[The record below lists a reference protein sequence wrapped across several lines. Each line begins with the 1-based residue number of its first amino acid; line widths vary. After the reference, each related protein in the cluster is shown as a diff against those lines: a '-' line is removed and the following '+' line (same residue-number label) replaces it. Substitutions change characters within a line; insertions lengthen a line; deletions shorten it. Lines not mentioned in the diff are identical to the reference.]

1 MLVAIKDTKDNL
13 EQRAVEAE
21 FLEFRE
27 QSPSDAFL
35 AFIIQE
41 IVTESEVQEL
51 ASVLLKS
58 DIEKNKDKSSIY
70 RLSQQQQSRP
80 AMLQLL
86 QFIAEKPDMRLVQ
99 IIASYA
105 LNEFDGDRPF
115 DELFEFV
122 LQGFQ
127 SKNAKVREMIT
138 LLISNL
144 CEQNVKLLED
154 IKFDFL
160 SFL

>member
-1 MLVAIKDTKDNL
+1 MVAIKDTKDNL

-86 QFIAEKPDMRLVQ
+86 
-99 IIASYA
+99 
-105 LNEFDGDRPF
+105 
-115 DELFEFV
+115 
-122 LQGFQ
+122 
-127 SKNAKVREMIT
+127 
-138 LLISNL
+138 
-144 CEQNVKLLED
+144 
-154 IKFDFL
+154 
-160 SFL
+160 